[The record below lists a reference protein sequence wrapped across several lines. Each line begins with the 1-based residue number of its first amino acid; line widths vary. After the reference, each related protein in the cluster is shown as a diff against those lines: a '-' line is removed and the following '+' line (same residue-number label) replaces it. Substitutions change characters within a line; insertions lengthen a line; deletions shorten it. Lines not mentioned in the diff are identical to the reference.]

1 MKLFRRLVWKRGDV
15 LAFSDIQALLTVAK
29 DDAEVRNTFRALTCV
44 RSLLVE
50 LKLPL
55 QGDRKAFLDYWTAG
69 QGDAPQLSF
78 LRAVTQRQ
86 ASQTIDITHFFPA
99 VIRQRAYTFPELDQ
113 GVKGR
118 LPDCHWTSLNFF
130 NSTPKDEYLDMRLAA
145 TRLVQAYATV
155 EAPYK
160 YGDIL
165 CFLDGGE
172 GLHTCVYIADDIVLT
187 KNGDS
192 VLAPVGPDADQGR
205 GGNLSAFS

>member
-15 LAFSDIQALLTVAK
+15 LAFSDIQALLTVAE
-29 DDAEVRNTFRALTCV
+29 DDAEVRNTFRALTRV

-118 LPDCHWTSLNFF
+118 LPDCHWTPLNFF

-155 EAPYK
+155 EALYK
-160 YGDIL
+160 YG
-165 CFLDGGE
+165 
-172 GLHTCVYIADDIVLT
+172 A
-187 KNGDS
+187 
-192 VLAPVGPDADQGR
+192 
-205 GGNLSAFS
+205 SAFWTAVKGSTPACTSRMTLS